1 MKRTLSKRLVSL
13 VLAFVAPTLWAD
25 ANPPVSI
32 VITYKALPGQ
42 RIAFRDWVETEGA
55 ARFARWKADGVFSE
69 CLLLF
74 GTFQTAN
81 PDLVVVLDF
90 ENFTDSARWRE
101 IARGAP
107 GGLDAAAQK
116 LAMVVS
122 TDYSELIARGAAER
136 RDPARGTWL
145 IITYAY
151 TTGAAYRDYVANYTV
166 PQMKEW
172 MSSGALASYTM
183 HLSATPFNVP
193 WESMLLL
200 EYDGIE
206 GLARRD
212 EVKAAARVRLNA
224 SDPVFKSY
232 SESKA
237 EIRRDLAIY
246 HADPIALPE

>member
-1 MKRTLSKRLVSL
+1 MKRPLTSRFLPL
-13 VLAFVAPTLWAD
+13 VLALVAPMMWAD

-32 VITYKALPGQ
+32 VITYKALPGL
-42 RIAFRDWVETEGA
+42 RTAFREWAETEGA
-55 ARFARWKADGVFSE
+55 ARFARWKADRVFSE
-69 CLLLF
+69 GLLLF
-74 GTFQTAN
+74 GAFQTAN

-90 ENFTDSARWRE
+90 EKFTDSARWRE
-101 IARGAP
+101 IERSAP

-116 LAMVVS
+116 MASVVS
-122 TDYSELIARGAAER
+122 TDYSEAIARGPAAR
-136 RDPARGTWL
+136 RNQRNGAWM

-172 MSSGALASYTM
+172 LSSGALASYTM
-183 HLSATPFNVP
+183 HLNTTPFNVP

-212 EVKAAARVRLNA
+212 EVKAAARARLNA
-224 SDPVFKSY
+224 TDPAFKSY

-237 EIRRDLAIY
+237 EIRRDLAIF